1 MTIGEYIKLR
11 RKQLRL
17 SAEQVAEYCGVNPA
31 TVYRWESGAIGDI
44 PGKKIKAL
52 AEILQISPSIIVGSV
67 DDDNVHDFEEL
78 SRPVLPDFKTAQEA
92 IKFIL
97 EVPLVAQFGGYDLD
111 NMSDEELIDFANRVA
126 AMIQIMKQNQS
137 Q

>member
-1 MTIGEYIKLR
+1 MTIGEYIKQR
-11 RKQLRL
+11 RKELHL

-52 AEILQISPSIIVGSV
+52 AEILGISPSIIVGSV
-67 DDDNVHDFEEL
+67 NDDTVHDEDL
-78 SRPVLPDFKTAQEA
+78 SPRVLPNFKTAQEA

-97 EVPLVAQFGGYDLD
+97 SVPLVAQYGGYDLEE
-111 NMSDEELIDFANRVA
+111 MTDEELIDFANRVA
-126 AMIQIMKQNQS
+126 QMIQIMHRND
-137 Q
+137 

>member
-44 PGKKIKAL
+44 PRKKIKAL

-97 EVPLVAQFGGYDLD
+97 EVPLVAQFGGYDLPY
-111 NMSDEELIDFANRVA
+111 ELKTNFPVYISGLKVSIIAS
-126 AMIQIMKQNQS
+126 I
-137 Q
+137 